1 METTKNNIYDSFRP
15 KMSMSAWVKTIV
27 PVERHKEVIDAL
39 YAYAEK
45 EGIKLPALK
54 TKIVN
59 LDVAKN
65 IASLVY
71 KVMGEEAPKSEVK
84 KETPKATS
92 KKASTKSEEKKTAV
106 SSEDIKFAE
115 GTSEDVKV
123 CIRDKVK
130 EIGHHVPDWVVFCEG
145 EVNLYP
151 KSEDLM
157 LLQLP
162 TAVNH
167 ISLQALYDLP
177 LFYKPEF
184 DKIKEGVSFGSIVA
198 DKWYYGNTK
207 EFFKLTK
214 AINEALGIELPSEEF
229 VADNIYDYDKC
240 IRTIDLIVE
249 GFAIVDADVK
259 SNISTLKEVLG
270 GDVKQSFE
278 RMATFLADYFKV
290 SSSKLLEFIKKNYV
304 KKIKTSVGTFTFLT
318 AYSKYPQCTTLD
330 AIIYLLVKEYNKK

>member
-27 PVERHKEVIDAL
+27 PAERHKEVIETL

-59 LDVAKN
+59 LDAAKD

-84 KETPKATS
+84 KKEP
-92 KKASTKSEEKKTAV
+92 TKPAEKKTAV
-106 SSEDIKFAE
+106 SLDDIKFAE
-115 GTSEDVKV
+115 GTSEDVKA

-130 EIGHHVPDWVVFCEG
+130 EIGHRVPDWVVFCEG

-151 KSEDLM
+151 KSEDLK

-167 ISLQALYDLP
+167 ISLPALYDFP

-214 AINEALGIELPSEEF
+214 AVNEALGIELPSEEF

-270 GDVKQSFE
+270 GGVNQSFE
-278 RMATFLADYFKV
+278 RMATWSADYFKV

-330 AIIYLLVKEYNKK
+330 ALIYLLVKEYNKQ

>member
-1 METTKNNIYDSFRP
+1 MYRQ
-15 KMSMSAWVKTIV
+15 KT
-27 PVERHKEVIDAL
+27 
-39 YAYAEK
+39 
-45 EGIKLPALK
+45 
-54 TKIVN
+54 
-59 LDVAKN
+59 
-65 IASLVY
+65 S
-71 KVMGEEAPKSEVK
+71 SSQ
-84 KETPKATS
+84 KA
-92 KKASTKSEEKKTAV
+92 
-106 SSEDIKFAE
+106 
-115 GTSEDVKV
+115 DVKA

-130 EIGHHVPDWVVFCEG
+130 EIGHRVPDWVVFCDG

-151 KSEDLM
+151 KSEDLK
-157 LLQLP
+157 LLQLS

-167 ISLQALYDLP
+167 ISLSALYDFP

-240 IRTIDLIVE
+240 IRAIDLIVE

-270 GDVKQSFE
+270 GGVNQSFE
-278 RMATFLADYFKV
+278 RMATWSADYFKV

>member
-1 METTKNNIYDSFRP
+1 
-15 KMSMSAWVKTIV
+15 MSMSAWVKTIV
-27 PVERHKEVIDAL
+27 PVERHKEVIETL

-59 LDVAKN
+59 LDVAKD

-84 KETPKATS
+84 KEEPAKTDAKE
-92 KKASTKSEEKKTAV
+92 KDVKKTATP
-106 SSEDIKFAE
+106 SDDLKFAE
-115 GTSEDVKV
+115 GTSEDVKT
-123 CIRDKVK
+123 CIRNKVK
-130 EIGHHVPDWVVFCEG
+130 EIGHRVPDWVVFCEG

-151 KSEDLM
+151 KSEDLK

-167 ISLQALYDLP
+167 ISLPALYDFP

-214 AINEALGIELPSEEF
+214 AINEALEIELPSEEF

-270 GDVKQSFE
+270 GGVNQSFE

-290 SSSKLLEFIKKNYV
+290 SSSKLLEFIKENYV

-318 AYSKYPQCTTLD
+318 AYSKYPHCTTLD
-330 AIIYLLVKEYNKK
+330 TLIYLLVKEYDKK

>member
-27 PVERHKEVIDAL
+27 PVERHKEVLEAL

-59 LDVAKN
+59 LDVAKD

-84 KETPKATS
+84 KKEPA
-92 KKASTKSEEKKTAV
+92 KSEEKKTDV
-106 SSEDIKFAE
+106 SSEDLKFAK
-115 GTSEDVKV
+115 GTSEDVKA

-130 EIGHHVPDWVVFCEG
+130 EIGHRVPDWVVFCDG

-151 KSEDLM
+151 KSEDLK
-157 LLQLP
+157 LLQLS

-167 ISLQALYDLP
+167 ISLSALYDFP

-240 IRTIDLIVE
+240 IRAIDLIVE

-270 GDVKQSFE
+270 GGVNQSFE
-278 RMATFLADYFKV
+278 RMATWSADYFKV

>member
-1 METTKNNIYDSFRP
+1 
-15 KMSMSAWVKTIV
+15 
-27 PVERHKEVIDAL
+27 
-39 YAYAEK
+39 
-45 EGIKLPALK
+45 
-54 TKIVN
+54 
-59 LDVAKN
+59 
-65 IASLVY
+65 
-71 KVMGEEAPKSEVK
+71 
-84 KETPKATS
+84 
-92 KKASTKSEEKKTAV
+92 
-106 SSEDIKFAE
+106 
-115 GTSEDVKV
+115 
-123 CIRDKVK
+123 
-130 EIGHHVPDWVVFCEG
+130 
-145 EVNLYP
+145 
-151 KSEDLM
+151 M

-270 GDVKQSFE
+270 GGVNQSFE
-278 RMATFLADYFKV
+278 RMATLLADYYKV

-318 AYSKYPQCTTLD
+318 AYSKYPQCTSLEELVY
-330 AIIYLLVKEYNKK
+330 YLVQEYKKK

>member
-27 PVERHKEVIDAL
+27 PVERHKEVIEAL

-59 LDVAKN
+59 LDVAKD

-84 KETPKATS
+84 KEEPAKTDAKE
-92 KKASTKSEEKKTAV
+92 KDVKKTATP
-106 SSEDIKFAE
+106 SDDIKFAE
-115 GTSEDVKV
+115 GTSEDVKT

-270 GDVKQSFE
+270 GGVNQSFE
-278 RMATFLADYFKV
+278 RMATLLADYFKV

>member
-151 KSEDLM
+151 KSEDF
-157 LLQLP
+157 
-162 TAVNH
+162 
-167 ISLQALYDLP
+167 YDLP

-270 GDVKQSFE
+270 GGVNQSFE
-278 RMATFLADYFKV
+278 RMATLLADYFKV

>member
-27 PVERHKEVIDAL
+27 PVERHKEVLEAL

-71 KVMGEEAPKSEVK
+71 KVIGEEAPKSEVK
-84 KETPKATS
+84 KKEPA
-92 KKASTKSEEKKTAV
+92 KSEEKKTDV
-106 SSEDIKFAE
+106 SSEDLKFAK
-115 GTSEDVKV
+115 GTSEDVKA

-130 EIGHHVPDWVVFCEG
+130 EIGHRVPDWVVFCEG

-151 KSEDLM
+151 KSEDLKF
-157 LLQLP
+157 LQLP

-167 ISLQALYDLP
+167 ISLPALYDFP

-270 GDVKQSFE
+270 GGVNQSFE

-290 SSSKLLEFIKKNYV
+290 SSSKLLEFIKENYV

-330 AIIYLLVKEYNKK
+330 TLIYLLVKEYNKK

>member
-27 PVERHKEVIDAL
+27 PVERHKEVLEAL

-84 KETPKATS
+84 KKEPA
-92 KKASTKSEEKKTAV
+92 KSEEKKTDV
-106 SSEDIKFAE
+106 SSENLKFAK
-115 GTSEDVKV
+115 GTSEDVKA

-130 EIGHHVPDWVVFCEG
+130 EIGHRVPDWVVFCEG

-151 KSEDLM
+151 KSEDLKF
-157 LLQLP
+157 LQLP

-167 ISLQALYDLP
+167 ISLPDLYDFP

-214 AINEALGIELPSEEF
+214 AVNEALGIELPSEEF

-270 GDVKQSFE
+270 GGVNQSFE
-278 RMATFLADYFKV
+278 RMATWSADYFKV

-318 AYSKYPQCTTLD
+318 AYSKYPQCSTLD
-330 AIIYLLVKEYNKK
+330 ALIYLLVKEYNNK

>member
-27 PVERHKEVIDAL
+27 PVERHKEVLEAL

-84 KETPKATS
+84 KKEPA
-92 KKASTKSEEKKTAV
+92 KSEEKKTDV
-106 SSEDIKFAE
+106 SSEDLKFAK
-115 GTSEDVKV
+115 GTSEDVKA

-130 EIGHHVPDWVVFCEG
+130 EIGHHVPDWLVFCEG

-157 LLQLP
+157 LRQLP

-167 ISLQALYDLP
+167 ISLQALYDFP

-214 AINEALGIELPSEEF
+214 AVNEALGIELPSEDF

-270 GDVKQSFE
+270 GGVNQSFE
-278 RMATFLADYFKV
+278 RMATWSADYFKV

-318 AYSKYPQCTTLD
+318 AYSKYPQCSTLD
-330 AIIYLLVKEYNKK
+330 ALIYLLVKEYNNK

>member
-1 METTKNNIYDSFRP
+1 METTKDNIYDSFRP

-27 PVERHKEVIDAL
+27 PVERHKEVIEAL

-59 LDVAKN
+59 LDVAKD

-84 KETPKATS
+84 KEEPAKTDAKE
-92 KKASTKSEEKKTAV
+92 KDVKKTATP
-106 SSEDIKFAE
+106 SDDLKFAE
-115 GTSEDVKV
+115 GTSEDVKT
-123 CIRDKVK
+123 CIRNKVK
-130 EIGHHVPDWVVFCEG
+130 EIGHRVPDWVVFCEG

-151 KSEDLM
+151 KSEDLK

-167 ISLQALYDLP
+167 ISLPALYDFP

-184 DKIKEGVSFGSIVA
+184 DKINEGVSFGSIVA

-214 AINEALGIELPSEEF
+214 AINEALEIELTSEEF

-270 GDVKQSFE
+270 GGVNQSFE
-278 RMATFLADYFKV
+278 RMATFLSDYFKV
-290 SSSKLLEFIKKNYV
+290 SSSKLLEFIKENYV

-318 AYSKYPQCTTLD
+318 AYSKYPHCTTLD
-330 AIIYLLVKEYNKK
+330 TLIYLLVKEYDKK

>member
-27 PVERHKEVIDAL
+27 PVERHKEVLEAL

-84 KETPKATS
+84 KKEPA
-92 KKASTKSEEKKTAV
+92 KSEEKKTDV
-106 SSEDIKFAE
+106 SSEDLKFAK
-115 GTSEDVKV
+115 GTSEDVKA

-130 EIGHHVPDWVVFCEG
+130 EIGHRVPDWVVFCDG

-151 KSEDLM
+151 KSEDLKF
-157 LLQLP
+157 LQLP

-167 ISLQALYDLP
+167 ISLSALYDFP

-240 IRTIDLIVE
+240 IRAIDLIVE

-270 GDVKQSFE
+270 GGVNQSFE
-278 RMATFLADYFKV
+278 RMATWSADYFKV

-318 AYSKYPQCTTLD
+318 AYSKYPQCSTLD
-330 AIIYLLVKEYNKK
+330 ALIYFLVKEYNKK

>member
-1 METTKNNIYDSFRP
+1 METTKDNIYDSFRP

-27 PVERHKEVIDAL
+27 PVERHKEVIEAL

-59 LDVAKN
+59 LDVAKD

-84 KETPKATS
+84 KEEPAKTDAKE
-92 KKASTKSEEKKTAV
+92 KDVKKTATP
-106 SSEDIKFAE
+106 SDDIKFAE
-115 GTSEDVKV
+115 GTSEDVKT
-123 CIRDKVK
+123 CIRNKVK
-130 EIGHHVPDWVVFCEG
+130 EIGHRVPDWVVFCEG

-151 KSEDLM
+151 KSEDLK

-167 ISLQALYDLP
+167 ISLPALYDFP

-214 AINEALGIELPSEEF
+214 AINEALEIELPSEEF

-270 GDVKQSFE
+270 GGVNQSFE

-290 SSSKLLEFIKKNYV
+290 SSSKLLEFIKENYV

-318 AYSKYPQCTTLD
+318 AYSKYPHCTTLD
-330 AIIYLLVKEYNKK
+330 TLIYLLVKEYDKK

>member
-27 PVERHKEVIDAL
+27 PVERHKEVLEAL

-84 KETPKATS
+84 KKEPA
-92 KKASTKSEEKKTAV
+92 KSEEKKTDV
-106 SSEDIKFAE
+106 SSEDLKFAK
-115 GTSEDVKV
+115 GTSEDVKA

-130 EIGHHVPDWVVFCEG
+130 EIGHRVPDWVVFCEG

-151 KSEDLM
+151 KSEDLK

-167 ISLQALYDLP
+167 ISLPALYDFP

-214 AINEALGIELPSEEF
+214 AVNEALGIELPSEEF

-270 GDVKQSFE
+270 GGVNQSFE
-278 RMATFLADYFKV
+278 RMATWSADYFKV

-318 AYSKYPQCTTLD
+318 AYSKYPQCSTLD
-330 AIIYLLVKEYNKK
+330 ALIYLLVKEYNNK